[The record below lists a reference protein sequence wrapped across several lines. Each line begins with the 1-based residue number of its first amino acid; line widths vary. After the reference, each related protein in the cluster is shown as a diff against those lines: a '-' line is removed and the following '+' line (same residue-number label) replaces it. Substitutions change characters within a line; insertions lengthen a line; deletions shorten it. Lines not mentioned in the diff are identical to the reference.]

1 MPTKLPRA
9 LALPLLAASA
19 TAVAQSAPPP
29 ATATLEAV
37 TVIGHPIIEEN
48 RFGPFGGQTTVVTQE
63 QIEDLNATDV
73 ASALRRTP
81 GVTISRFNPV
91 GSFGGA
97 EGGALFIRGLGS
109 ARPGAEIKTFIDGVP
124 FYMGVWNHPL
134 LDLLPINGMASID
147 VLKGPQPDVVGNT
160 LASVNLTTRSAPA
173 QGAAGNLMLQGGS
186 FGTFIQQFSAG
197 GRSGD
202 WSGLVAQGYQSS
214 NGDRESAD
222 GRLANLLAKGAVAL
236 APGWTAG
243 VTVLGVDN
251 SVDDPGPEGMPQLRN
266 GTYETTGTLVIAS
279 LEQQNA
285 TGSAALR
292 LYYSGG
298 EGNWLRQA
306 GTAGNTLTDWDSWGA
321 RARGQWAPW
330 SGGELLAGIDYD
342 SWSGNAQFEPTKA
355 RASTFSGPTFQLLSP
370 YLGVAQTL
378 GWGGFSIVPAAGL
391 RYYDHNEFGAEWAP
405 YAGLK
410 VGKGGYFVQAGYARG
425 VNYPGLDVVVFSSNI
440 IPPLGQSWRNLAAET
455 SDHYQIGVGYAVR
468 RLAADLVYF
477 TDRIS
482 NRYVFV
488 PPPPPPPTYTNR
500 GSQDTDGVEATLRYE
515 FSPAASVFLGATWLN
530 GTPADLPYLPDA
542 SYVAGLSGGWGPL
555 RYSLDAEYR
564 SSMYVLSRGRA
575 STAANTEQVGA
586 SFLLNGRLFYT
597 LPPDFGRSSEVFVAL
612 DNLTNAEYEYRPGY
626 PMPGTS
632 VLVGVNLRF

>member
-1 MPTKLPRA
+1 M
-9 LALPLLAASA
+9 
-19 TAVAQSAPPP
+19 
-29 ATATLEAV
+29 
-37 TVIGHPIIEEN
+37 IGHPIIEEN

-91 GSFGGA
+91 GSFGGG

-134 LDLLPINGMASID
+134 LDLLPINGMASVD
-147 VLKGPQPDVVGNT
+147 VLKGPQPDVVGNA

-266 GTYETTGTLVIAS
+266 GTYETNGTVVIAS
-279 LEQQNA
+279 LEQHNA
-285 TGSAALR
+285 TSSAALR

-306 GTAGNTLTDWDSWGA
+306 GTTGNTLTDWDSWGA
-321 RARGQWAPW
+321 RARGQWAPR

-342 SWSGNAQFEPTKA
+342 AWSGNTQFQPTNA
-355 RASTFSGPTFQLLSP
+355 RASTFAGPTFQLLSP
-370 YLGVAQTL
+370 YLGV
-378 GWGGFSIVPAAGL
+378 
-391 RYYDHNEFGAEWAP
+391 
-405 YAGLK
+405 
-410 VGKGGYFVQAGYARG
+410 
-425 VNYPGLDVVVFSSNI
+425 
-440 IPPLGQSWRNLAAET
+440 
-455 SDHYQIGVGYAVR
+455 
-468 RLAADLVYF
+468 
-477 TDRIS
+477 
-482 NRYVFV
+482 
-488 PPPPPPPTYTNR
+488 
-500 GSQDTDGVEATLRYE
+500 
-515 FSPAASVFLGATWLN
+515 
-530 GTPADLPYLPDA
+530 
-542 SYVAGLSGGWGPL
+542 
-555 RYSLDAEYR
+555 
-564 SSMYVLSRGRA
+564 
-575 STAANTEQVGA
+575 
-586 SFLLNGRLFYT
+586 
-597 LPPDFGRSSEVFVAL
+597 
-612 DNLTNAEYEYRPGY
+612 
-626 PMPGTS
+626 
-632 VLVGVNLRF
+632 